1 MGSRLAWGTA
11 SNVASRL
18 VMFGVWFFLTPVIL
32 HGVGASSYGLWAL
45 IGSLAAYGALLDFGV
60 GPAVTKYVAELHARN
75 DRAGMKTMVATAF
88 WLYAGLGVIAV
99 VAAVAIAPLVP
110 RVFNIPPGQDS
121 MAEWLTIVSGLAVAV
136 ELPTSTTY
144 AVLRGLQEFT
154 RINIVSSVGML
165 ALAGTIVAVLHA
177 GGGLIGIAV
186 ANIVLTLVVQIPM
199 VLLIR
204 RSLPEVGFR
213 LRDFDRSK
221 VRTIFAFSSAVF
233 AIDAAAKIS
242 TKTDEIVIGAF
253 LPVRQ
258 VAPYSFARRLA
269 SIPQLFAAQFE
280 AVILPVA
287 SALDH
292 ESEPDRLRPLAL
304 MGTRLTLVGFLP
316 IGCGL
321 TVLAGP
327 FLSAWVGPAYADDG
341 YLVAILVGAW
351 LIAMSVWPVS
361 SVLQAM
367 AKHRPLAKYAIGA
380 SVVNLGLSIAL
391 VKPLGVKGVALG
403 TLVGTAF
410 EVIVFVIPYAMRT
423 IGLSLRDMLREVFV
437 PAFAPAVPALAVLYG
452 LREWLDPS
460 RLVSVLA
467 VGAVGGFVYA
477 VVYLALCARPEEREA
492 FRRLLRRGQRSA
504 AEAE

>member
-1 MGSRLAWGTA
+1 
-11 SNVASRL
+11 
-18 VMFGVWFFLTPVIL
+18 MFGVWFFLTPVIL
-32 HGVGASSYGLWAL
+32 HGVGATSYGLWAL

-75 DRAGMKTMVATAF
+75 DHAGMRTMVATAF
-88 WLYAGLGVIAV
+88 WLYAALGLVAIAV
-99 VAAVAIAPLVP
+99 AAILAPLVP
-110 RVFNIPPGQDS
+110 RVFNIPPGQET
-121 MAEWLTIVSGLAVAV
+121 MAEWLTIVLGVAVAV

-154 RINIVSSVGML
+154 RINIVSTVGML
-165 ALAGTIVAVLHA
+165 ALAGAIVAVLHA

-199 VLLIR
+199 VWLIR

-213 LRDFDRSK
+213 FRDFDRSK

-242 TKTDEIVIGAF
+242 TKTDELVIGAF
-253 LPVRQ
+253 LPVRN

-292 ESEPDRLRPLAL
+292 ESEPDRLRRLAL

-321 TVLAGP
+321 AVLAGP

-341 YLVAILVGAW
+341 YLVTILVGAW
-351 LIAMSVWPVS
+351 LIAMSVWPAS

-367 AKHRPLAKYAIGA
+367 AKHRPLARYALGA
-380 SVVNLGLSIAL
+380 AVLNLGLSIAL

-410 EVIVFVIPYAMRT
+410 EVLVFVVPYAMRT
-423 IGLSLRDMLREVFV
+423 IGLSRRDALLEVVV
-437 PAFAPAVPALAVLYG
+437 PAFAPAVPALAALYG
-452 LREWLDPS
+452 LREWLDPTS
-460 RLVSVLA
+460 LVAVLA
-467 VGAVGGFVYA
+467 VGAAGGAVYA
-477 VVYLALCARPEEREA
+477 LVYLALCARPEERDA
-492 FRRLLRRGQRSA
+492 MRRLARRAPQPA
-504 AEAE
+504 APAG